1 MLRRVT
7 GSGVA
12 YSSVPSSSNYPSN
25 PYYPGVRQPSSFTAQ
40 GYYQDNLYGSTTT
53 DNAYFHGNED
63 NNADGYWQRRVTG
76 SGVAYS
82 SVPSSSNYP
91 SNPYYPGV
99 RQPSS
104 FTAYGPT
111 QGLDVIRRGAREE
124 DTENQKSNVT
134 EVVAPDREQYN
145 KEDFPVDYANAKFFV
160 IKSYGEDDVHKS
172 IKYNV
177 WASTLRGNKK
187 LDAAYEAAQQKP
199 RACPVFL
206 FFSVNTS
213 RHFVGL
219 SEMTGRVEF
228 DKNVDYWQQDKWKG
242 SFPLRWHIVKDVP
255 NSLLKHII
263 LDNRKRVTRSR
274 DTEEVMLEQG
284 SREDY
289 LGEEGQVTC
298 KRGGDPLEIASPLL

>member
-1 MLRRVT
+1 M
-7 GSGVA
+7 A
-12 YSSVPSSSNYPSN
+12 M
-25 PYYPGVRQPSSFTAQ
+25 GVRQPSSFTAQ

-82 SVPSSSNYP
+82 VYLHHQTTPQILITRYDN
-91 SNPYYPGV
+91 
-99 RQPSS
+99 
-104 FTAYGPT
+104 FPT
-111 QGLDVIRRGAREE
+111 MRGAREE

-284 SREDY
+284 
-289 LGEEGQVTC
+289 